1 QADYLSWC
9 TKNNFTSM
17 LREDVEARK
26 AKADLGKTQGT
37 LDGHLCTKDPQERI
51 IPYSNDSFKSAAI
64 QWLVET
70 DQPISALEH
79 PSFAKMIDIASR
91 AKNGVKI

>member
-1 QADYLSWC
+1 DPSSWC

-26 AKADLGKTQGT
+26 AKADLGKSQAT
-37 LDGHLCTKDPQERI
+37 LNSHLRAEDPQEHI
-51 IPYSNDSFKSAAI
+51 ISYSDDSFKSAAI

-70 DQPISALEH
+70 DQPISALKH
-79 PSFAKMIDIASR
+79 PSFAKMIYIAS
-91 AKNGVKI
+91 